1 MSSNRAIGKD
11 NKMPWH
17 LPEDLQH
24 FKATTLGHTM
34 IMGRKTFDSIGRP
47 LPGRKT
53 IVVSRNPG
61 WEFAGVQTASS
72 LEQAISFAQAKL
84 EPNAQLPEIFV
95 VGGSQI
101 YQQALALDLADV
113 VIATEIEKA
122 IEGDAFFPPL
132 DSNRW
137 ELRSAK
143 PCTSKSGLNFCI
155 KHYARRTT
163 L

>member
-1 MSSNRAIGKD
+1 MSSNRVIGKD

-53 IVVSRNPG
+53 IVVSRNPE
-61 WEFAGVQTASS
+61 WQFSGVQTANS
-72 LEQAISFAQAKL
+72 LEQAISFAKTPL
-84 EPNAQLPEIFV
+84 EPYAQLPEIFV

-101 YQQALALDLADV
+101 YKQALDLADL
-113 VIATEIEKA
+113 VIATEIEKE
-122 IEGDAFFPPL
+122 IEGDAFFPVLNPIH
-132 DSNRW
+132 W
-137 ELRSAK
+137 EVKSAK

-155 KHYARRTT
+155 KHYVRRTT
-163 L
+163 P

>member
-1 MSSNRAIGKD
+1 MSSNRVIGND

-34 IMGRKTFDSIGRP
+34 IMGRKTFDSIGKP

-53 IVVSRNPG
+53 IVVSRNPE
-61 WEFAGVQTASS
+61 WQFLGVQTANS
-72 LEQAISFAQAKL
+72 LEQAISLAQTQL
-84 EPNAQLPEIFV
+84 EPHAQLPEIFI

-101 YQQALALDLADV
+101 YQQALALGLADV
-113 VIATEIEKA
+113 VIATEIEKE

-132 DSNRW
+132 DPTRW
-137 ELRSAK
+137 EVKSAK
-143 PCTSKSGLNFCI
+143 PCSSKSGLNFCI
-155 KHYARRTT
+155 KHYERRTT